1 MTDARARRLL
11 KPIDRRRDHLRG
23 GPPKPARGRQRG
35 AVVLIY
41 GDYLCPYCRRLRL
54 VLERLRKAMGE
65 RLTYS
70 YRQFPNERVHPGA
83 EFLSLAAEAAGR
95 QGKFWEMHDALF
107 ESEPPISPDAAR
119 GLARRIGVDMARF
132 ERDLADPKLRHR
144 VDEDLAA
151 GRRNGVVSTPTIFVD
166 GLRYDG
172 AWDFF
177 SMLETLE
184 QPVGAQV
191 QRTARAFANLPAS
204 A

>member
-65 RLTYS
+65 RLTYA

-83 EFLSLAAEAAGR
+83 EFASLAAEAAAR
-95 QGKFWEMHDALF
+95 QGKFWEMHDALYQH
-107 ESEPPISPDAAR
+107 EPPLAEATVRELAR
-119 GLARRIGVDMARF
+119 GVGLDMARF
-132 ERDLADPKLRHR
+132 ERDLADPKLRR
-144 VDEDLAA
+144 RIDEDLAE
-151 GRRNGVVSTPTIFVD
+151 GRSIGVTGTPTFFVD
-166 GLRYDG
+166 GQRYDG
-172 AWDFF
+172 AWEFT
-177 SMLETLE
+177 SMLEAIE
-184 QPVGAQV
+184 RPVGARV
-191 QRTARAFANLPAS
+191 RRTAR
-204 A
+204 